1 MTTTAPRGTRPDTE
15 DGRRRRLGPWLAA
28 ASVAGLAG
36 LLGRRR
42 RNGAPPA
49 QAPLRV
55 PRRGTARRPIWSAAT
70 ARAAITARTLRTDRW
85 WVQPAITVAVLLA
98 FVVYATFRAFQNAYY
113 FAEPYISP
121 FYSPCLST
129 RCEGDTF
136 PEFFTGPT
144 WISPAIYILIFPLG
158 IRLTCYYYRKA
169 YYRAFWLSPPACAV
183 AEPHGKYTGETRFPL
198 VFQNVH
204 RYFLYAALVI
214 NVILFYDAV
223 LAFRDETGEWGHMGL
238 GTLVLLVNAVL
249 LFLYSLSCHSCRHIV
264 GGRLNHFSRHPVRY
278 RFWGFVS
285 KLNARHMQ
293 YAWVSMFSVALA
305 DLYVFLLAADVI
317 SDVRFF

>member
-1 MTTTAPRGTRPDTE
+1 VTTTAPRGAGT
-15 DGRRRRLGPWLAA
+15 AA
-28 ASVAGLAG
+28 PG
-36 LLGRRR
+36 
-42 RNGAPPA
+42 
-49 QAPLRV
+49 
-55 PRRGTARRPIWSAAT
+55 RGTGDSG
-70 ARAAITARTLRTDRW
+70 RAAIAARTLRTDRW
-85 WVQPAITVAVLLA
+85 WVQPLITAVALVA

-136 PEFFTGPT
+136 PELFTGPT
-144 WISPAIYILIFPLG
+144 WISPAIYILVFPLG

-169 YYRAFWLSPPACAV
+169 YYRSFWLSPPACAV
-183 AEPHGKYTGETRFPL
+183 AEPHRGYSGETRFPL

-214 NVILFYDAV
+214 NVVLFYDAV
-223 LAFRDETGEWGHMGL
+223 LAFRDETGAWGHMGL
-238 GTLVLLVNAVL
+238 GTLVLLINAVL

-278 RFWGFVS
+278 RFWTFVS
-285 KLNARHMQ
+285 RLNARHMQ
-293 YAWVSMFSVALA
+293 YAWVSMVSVALA

-317 SDVRFF
+317 VDVRFF